1 MTTPYKGATVAQ
13 FYVAEIVA
21 GQTPVNPSWK
31 PLRTV
36 SGIPSITRDSLIS
49 NELNASREVS
59 SVRTGNEQVAG
70 EYAIELSQS
79 SQDDLLSAAMTSDW
93 VAGSTV
99 ASQAITVDATA
110 KTFSGAGF
118 TAEAGDLIYFPSLT
132 GNNAKPFMVTAAT
145 PTLITGA
152 AIQHALADETADS
165 TLVIADTLSTGD
177 LCKSI
182 SILTWMKGR
191 CGTADAW
198 LLTKGV
204 EVSGFTIELAV
215 NAMVTGSF
223 PMIGRSQEILAG
235 LPSGST
241 FVTNFSAD
249 PFASVDV
256 SAFDGA
262 APLKLVDSFTI
273 TNDNETSSQF
283 ELGNRGVAFIE
294 RGRANNTFSLAGKL
308 YDLTMVE
315 KFINETDVT
324 LHAILSGVS
333 GAMSFT
339 LNDSKITA
347 ATPELG
353 GPESVT
359 LSVEGQAT
367 GSSMKSSIVI
377 QRLVY

>member
-1 MTTPYKGATVAQ
+1 
-13 FYVAEIVA
+13 
-21 GQTPVNPSWK
+21 
-31 PLRTV
+31 
-36 SGIPSITRDSLIS
+36 
-49 NELNASREVS
+49 
-59 SVRTGNEQVAG
+59 
-70 EYAIELSQS
+70 
-79 SQDDLLSAAMTSDW
+79 
-93 VAGSTV
+93 
-99 ASQAITVDATA
+99 
-110 KTFSGAGF
+110 
-118 TAEAGDLIYFPSLT
+118 
-132 GNNAKPFMVTAAT
+132 
-145 PTLITGA
+145 
-152 AIQHALADETADS
+152 
-165 TLVIADTLSTGD
+165 
-177 LCKSI
+177 
-182 SILTWMKGR
+182 
-191 CGTADAW
+191 
-198 LLTKGV
+198 
-204 EVSGFTIELAV
+204 
-215 NAMVTGSF
+215 MVTGSF

-273 TNDNETSSQF
+273 TNDNEASSQF
-283 ELGNRGVAFIE
+283 ELGNRGVAFVE

-308 YDLTMVE
+308 YDLAMVE

-324 LHAILSGVS
+324 LHAILSGVY

-359 LSVEGQAT
+359 LSVEGQAV